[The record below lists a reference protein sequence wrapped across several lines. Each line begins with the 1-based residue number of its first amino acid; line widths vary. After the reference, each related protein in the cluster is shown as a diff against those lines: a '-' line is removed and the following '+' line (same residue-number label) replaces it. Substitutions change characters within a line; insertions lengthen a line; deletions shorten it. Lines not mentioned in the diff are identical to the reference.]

1 MRRTVLPALAL
12 LLAPGVA
19 LAGGTVAITPLVPKG
34 MDAKAARNITGLIS
48 SELDFSGA
56 FDTVTEVDDAPTM
69 NAVCLTQPNCLA
81 LIAQGVG
88 AQTLVAGS
96 IEPSGDGLKISL
108 VYVDAKR
115 VAYIKRQT
123 FEAPAD
129 PSTLAMSAGG
139 WVKELTSGKGGETAA
154 PAPVASAPAARGKPV
169 AAPVA
174 PPPALKDDEFNP
186 RDLVDAEDEF
196 AFDEAPKPKPAP
208 KVDPLKAK
216 AEAAAKAKAEAAAKA
231 RADAEARTRAA
242 EEARARAAEEARLK
256 AEAAARAKAE
266 AEERARAEAVAR
278 AEAAAR
284 AKAEAEEAARAKAE
298 AAAQARAEAA
308 AKIKASSAAASR
320 PKAAPAVEEED
331 DDDDIFGGSGTIAVE
346 EEPAAPSGR
355 SSTAST
361 RGSSS
366 SASRGT
372 AAAARVP
379 SYDDE
384 EDDARPPA
392 RASASSASRSA
403 SREAEEDDDVAA
415 SRSRSASSSRT
426 SSARDLDEED
436 DEAPRSR
443 SSSSSRST
451 SRDLDEDEDAPR
463 SRSSSGSRSP
473 SRDLEEDE
481 DAPPSRT
488 SSGSRGSSRDFDEDE
503 DAPRS
508 RSSSSG
514 RSRDDD
520 RFADMERRGNSR
532 AEVEDSGEAP
542 SVALT
547 GRVGFAKFGSTLGFV
562 TWGAEAGIPVSESLR
577 FVAGAEGYSVDRNFT
592 DEQRAYIAEQQ
603 GIDES
608 QVPDW
613 NTILPVNAGIVW
625 HKASGTAQPYA
636 GADLTLTPYT
646 ADFDIAVGFRGRF
659 GLDIMVARN
668 FGFNMNVSAGI
679 VSGSRL
685 AETQDGMQN
694 TNLVPQFSAGTVV
707 AF

>member
-19 LAGGTVAITPLVPKG
+19 FAGGTVAITPLVPKG

-48 SELDFSGA
+48 SELDFSGS
-56 FDTVTEVDDAPTM
+56 FDTVTEVEDAPTM
-69 NAVCLTQPNCLA
+69 NAVCLTQPNCLS

-139 WVKELTSGKGGETAA
+139 WVKELTSGKGGEPAA
-154 PAPVASAPAARGKPV
+154 SAPSAVASAPAARGKPA

-174 PPPALKDDEFNP
+174 PPPALAEDEFNP
-186 RDLVDAEDEF
+186 KDLVDEEDEF

-231 RADAEARTRAA
+231 KADAEARARAA

-308 AKIKASSAAASR
+308 AKSRASSAAASR
-320 PKAAPAVEEED
+320 PKAAPAVEDE
-331 DDDDIFGGSGTIAVE
+331 DDDIFGGSGTIAVE

-355 SSTAST
+355 SGSASS

-366 SASRGT
+366 AASRGT

-392 RASASSASRSA
+392 RASASSASRTS
-403 SREAEEDDDVAA
+403 SREAEEDDDVAP

-426 SSARDLDEED
+426 SSRDLDEDED
-436 DEAPRSR
+436 APRSR

-463 SRSSSGSRSP
+463 SRTSSS
-473 SRDLEEDE
+473 
-481 DAPPSRT
+481 
-488 SSGSRGSSRDFDEDE
+488 SRGSSRDLDEDE
-503 DAPRS
+503 DTPRS
-508 RSSSSG
+508 RSSSGG

-520 RFADMERRGNSR
+520 RFSDMERRGNSR
-532 AEVEDSGEAP
+532 AQVEDSGEAP

-613 NTILPVNAGIVW
+613 NTILPVNAGVVW

-659 GLDIMVARN
+659 GLDVMVARN

>member
-19 LAGGTVAITPLVPKG
+19 FAGGTVAITPLVPKG

-48 SELDFSGA
+48 SELDFSGS
-56 FDTVTEVDDAPTM
+56 FDTVTEVEDAPTM
-69 NAVCLTQPNCLA
+69 NAVCLTQPNCLS

-139 WVKELTSGKGGETAA
+139 WVKELTSGKGGEPAA
-154 PAPVASAPAARGKPV
+154 SAPSPVASAPAARGKPA

-174 PPPALKDDEFNP
+174 PPPALAEDEFNP
-186 RDLVDAEDEF
+186 KDLVDEEDEF

-231 RADAEARTRAA
+231 KADAEARARAA

-308 AKIKASSAAASR
+308 AKAKASSAAVSR
-320 PKAAPAVEEED
+320 PKAAPAVEDE
-331 DDDDIFGGSGTIAVE
+331 DDDIFGGSGTIAVE

-355 SSTAST
+355 SGSASS

-366 SASRGT
+366 AASRGT

-392 RASASSASRSA
+392 RASASSASRTS
-403 SREAEEDDDVAA
+403 SREAEEDDDVAP

-426 SSARDLDEED
+426 SSARDLDEEE

-463 SRSSSGSRSP
+463 SRSSSSSRST
-473 SRDLEEDE
+473 SRDL
-481 DAPPSRT
+481 
-488 SSGSRGSSRDFDEDE
+488 DEDE

-508 RSSSSG
+508 RTSSSTRGSSRDLDEDEDTPRSRSTSSS

-520 RFADMERRGNSR
+520 RFSDMERRGNSR

-659 GLDIMVARN
+659 GLDVMVARN